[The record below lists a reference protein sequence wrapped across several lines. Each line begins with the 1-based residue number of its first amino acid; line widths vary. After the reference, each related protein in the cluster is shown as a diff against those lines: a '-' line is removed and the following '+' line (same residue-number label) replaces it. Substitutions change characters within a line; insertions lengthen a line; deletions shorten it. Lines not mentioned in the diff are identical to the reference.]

1 MNVLKISLLSA
12 AILACPSFKAQE
24 TQRLT
29 ADKLNE
35 YGILYSLPI
44 THLNIEVEAVKTV
57 KKAGPYARY
66 AEKFLGV
73 KGAILADS
81 QSWEIKDVS
90 ISSYGVPDLNNQWLA
105 KFKSG
110 TSTFMV
116 IDDSGLPLA
125 LNAEPEMA
133 VVERKRNKMAD
144 KSILEGTD
152 YSSAFSEEMV
162 ASESMLK
169 RAETTAQ
176 KIFELRES
184 RNDLVS
190 GNADKMPPDGAS
202 LKLMLDELNRQ
213 ERILTAMFVGT
224 TTTEIVAAQFDY
236 VPADA
241 VSQEV
246 IFRVSDYDGIVDRND
261 LGGDPVYLT
270 LTVDQRGELPVDE
283 KGEVKRVPKDAV
295 MYCIPGKATV
305 SISYKGKQYAKRSVQ
320 VSQLGVQFGLN
331 PKAFV
336 DKKSP
341 AYVEFYPETGAIKD
355 YGVTAPEEPQ
365 Q

>member
-110 TSTFMV
+110 TSTFMI

-133 VVERKRNKMAD
+133 VVERKASLKAPTIHRRSPKRWWRANLCLNGRKLRL
-144 KSILEGTD
+144 KK
-152 YSSAFSEEMV
+152 FSN
-162 ASESMLK
+162 SE
-169 RAETTAQ
+169 RAETTSCRAMPTRCRPTA
-176 KIFELRES
+176 LRC
-184 RNDLVS
+184 N
-190 GNADKMPPDGAS
+190 
-202 LKLMLDELNRQ
+202 
-213 ERILTAMFVGT
+213 
-224 TTTEIVAAQFDY
+224 
-236 VPADA
+236 
-241 VSQEV
+241 
-246 IFRVSDYDGIVDRND
+246 
-261 LGGDPVYLT
+261 
-270 LTVDQRGELPVDE
+270 
-283 KGEVKRVPKDAV
+283 
-295 MYCIPGKATV
+295 
-305 SISYKGKQYAKRSVQ
+305 
-320 VSQLGVQFGLN
+320 
-331 PKAFV
+331 
-336 DKKSP
+336 
-341 AYVEFYPETGAIKD
+341 
-355 YGVTAPEEPQ
+355 
-365 Q
+365 

>member
-202 LKLMLDELNRQ
+202 LQLMLDELNRQ
-213 ERILTAMFVGT
+213 EQALTALFLGT
-224 TTTEIVAAQFDY
+224 VQTETKVFRFDY
-236 VPADA
+236 WPEK
-241 VSQEV
+241 EV
-246 IFRVSDYDGIVDRND
+246 QHEVVFRVSNAFGIVDKDD
-261 LGGDPVYLT
+261 LSGTPVYLS
-270 LTVDQRGELPVDE
+270 LKVIARGELPVDE
-283 KGEVKRVPKDAV
+283 KGKTKELPKGAL
-295 MYCIPGKATV
+295 MYCIPGRAEV
-305 SISYKGKQYAKRSVQ
+305 SLSADGSLIAKEALE
-320 VSQLGVQFGLN
+320 VSQFGVEYGLD
-331 PKAFV
+331 PKIFSDKKQPAFV
-336 DKKSP
+336 I
-341 AYVEFYPETGAIKD
+341 FNPECGSIRKIGTLSNN
-355 YGVTAPEEPQ
+355 E
-365 Q
+365 